1 MYTLRKPQQH
11 IKQEIANAI
20 AKGNNKL
27 LVMAARKTK

>member
-1 MYTLRKPQQH
+1 MYQLRKPQQH

-20 AKGNNKL
+20 SKGNTKL